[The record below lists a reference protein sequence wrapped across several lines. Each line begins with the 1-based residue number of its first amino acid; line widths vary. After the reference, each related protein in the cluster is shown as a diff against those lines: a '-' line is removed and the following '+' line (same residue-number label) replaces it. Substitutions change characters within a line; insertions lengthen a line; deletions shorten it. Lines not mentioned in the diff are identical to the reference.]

1 VSELLIVVAACGIRF
16 VIFEMFESVPKRT
29 VCRWKRL
36 GKLCRCPFCQGF
48 WVGLIVALIVTSSLL
63 TALLAG
69 FATAYVSY
77 VVYITTAE
85 GHDD

>member
-1 VSELLIVVAACGIRF
+1 VSDLLIIVAACGIRF

-29 VCRWKRL
+29 VCRWRKL
-36 GKLCRCPFCQGF
+36 EKLCRCPFCQGF
-48 WVGLIVALIVTSSLL
+48 WVGLIVALIVLSSLPA
-63 TALLAG
+63 ALLIG